1 MGENSAF
8 EYTVQ
13 TGGERL
19 DTFLSRESGESRA
32 FIQRVIEEGGATVN
46 GTLRKSNYK
55 LKTNDIVKLTLPPVK
70 ELDVLPEDLEL
81 DIVYED
87 NDIIVVNKAQGM
99 VVHPAPGNES
109 GTLVNA
115 LLYSASGLSGIGGVI
130 RPGIVH
136 RIDKMTSGLIV
147 AAKNDL
153 AHASLASQLQK
164 REMHRIYVAIVEGN
178 IKEDCGVVEGNIG
191 RHPVDRKRMAVT
203 KTGRE
208 AKTYWSVLDRVGQY
222 TLIRA
227 KLESG
232 RTHQIRVHM
241 AYIKHPV
248 AGDTVYGQSK
258 PKLSL
263 TGQALHAAKLILKHP
278 GSGEQMEF
286 FVPPPDYYLKALKL
300 AGLSEA
306 IDWDKI

>member
-1 MGENSAF
+1 MSVGKAL

-13 TGGERL
+13 TNGERL

-32 FIQRVIEEGGATVN
+32 FIQRVIDEGGVKVN
-46 GTLRKSNYK
+46 GTPRKANYK
-55 LKTNDIVKLTLPPVK
+55 LKANDIVEFTLPQVK
-70 ELDVLPEDLEL
+70 ALNVLAEDLAI

-147 AAKNDL
+147 AAKNDFS
-153 AHASLASQLQK
+153 HASLASQLQK
-164 REMHRIYVAIVEGN
+164 RDIHRIYVAIVEGN
-178 IKEDCGVVEGNIG
+178 IKEDSGTIEGNIG
-191 RHPVDRKRMAVT
+191 RHPKDRKRMAVT

-208 AKTYWSVLDRVGQY
+208 AVTFWSVIDRAGLY

-227 KLESG
+227 KLQSG

-248 AGDTVYGQSK
+248 AGDAVYGQSK

-263 TGQALHAAKLILKHP
+263 NGQALHACKLILKHP
-278 GSGEQMEF
+278 RTGEQLEF
-286 FVPPPDYYLKALKL
+286 FAPPPEHFLKAMKL
-300 AGLSEA
+300 AGFNGAPE
-306 IDWDKI
+306 WEKI